1 MAQRAS
7 DLAYSRLRAEIVD
20 WRMPPGT
27 TLAETELSARLGVS
41 RTPVREALGRLV
53 ADGLAAPQ
61 GGRGVTVTAVSPDD
75 ARDLF
80 DVRVALDGRAA
91 ALAAHRADPAIF
103 ADLALHLRDAA
114 EILLDTDIDTDTD
127 TDTDQFGSTGTDRAD
142 ALAAAADVARDDRA
156 DDYYALV
163 AQLDEAIDDAVA
175 NPHLLEA
182 QRRLRTQLTRIRR
195 LSRDNPRRL
204 ATSALEHAAIADAIA
219 AGDAELALAAT
230 RVHLANALAG
240 ITTAIAADTDA
251 DADAPT
257 LADRPGTTRRP
268 SETRRRAASTA
279 P

>member
-114 EILLDTDIDTDTD
+114 EILLDTDNDKYAGTD
-127 TDTDQFGSTGTDRAD
+127 TDRAD
-142 ALAAAADVARDDRA
+142 GSAAAADLARDDRA

-219 AGDAELALAAT
+219 AGDADLALAAT

-240 ITTAIAADTDA
+240 ITTAIATDTDT
-251 DADAPT
+251 PT
-257 LADRPGTTRRP
+257 LEAVARPGTARRP
-268 SETRRRAASTA
+268 SETRRRAASSVS
-279 P
+279 